1 MHWYEQNVM
10 GSGPFVFEE
19 RQAGAFISGKR
30 NPDYYHEGK
39 PYIDGFRA
47 IFAKKETLRIQAIRG
62 DRAAIEFRGFPPQAR
77 DDLVKALGD
86 QITVQESDWNCVL
99 LVTPNHNVKP
109 FDDVRVRRALTL
121 AIDRW
126 HGAEA
131 LSKIAI
137 VKTVGG
143 MVFPG
148 HPLAATKEELEQL
161 AGYWPDIEK
170 SREEA
175 RRLLKEAGAENLEF
189 VLNNRAIDQPYTIV
203 GTWLIDQWSKIGV
216 KVSQEALPTGPF
228 YDKLRSKAD
237 FQVSMDFNCQ
247 AVVNPLLDVAI
258 FTSDDKSD
266 NQHGNYQDRE
276 MDKLF
281 DAMNETADVEEQRKL
296 MRQFEKRG
304 LDEQANAL
312 VTVWWYRIIPHR
324 SSLKGWRVSPSHYL
338 NQDLS
343 GVWLDK

>member
-1 MHWYEQNVM
+1 
-10 GSGPFVFEE
+10 
-19 RQAGAFISGKR
+19 
-30 NPDYYHEGK
+30 
-39 PYIDGFRA
+39 
-47 IFAKKETLRIQAIRG
+47 
-62 DRAAIEFRGFPPQAR
+62 
-77 DDLVKALGD
+77 
-86 QITVQESDWNCVL
+86 
-99 LVTPNHNVKP
+99 
-109 FDDVRVRRALTL
+109 
-121 AIDRW
+121 
-126 HGAEA
+126 
-131 LSKIAI
+131 
-137 VKTVGG
+137 

-216 KVSQEALPTGPF
+216 KVSQVAMPSGPF
-228 YDKLRSKAD
+228 YDKLRSKSD

-247 AVVNPLLDVAI
+247 AVVNPLLVVAI
-258 FTSDDKSD
+258 FTSDDKTD
-266 NQHGNYQDRE
+266 NQHGNDQDRE

-281 DAMNETADVEEQRKL
+281 DAMNQTADVDEQRKL

-304 LDEQANAL
+304 LDEQANSL

-324 SSLKGWRVSPSHYL
+324 SYLKGWKVSPSHYL